1 MNRSSRKNGADVGRG
16 AGGLVGTLPGAQL
29 SRSSKFKIKRPPSF
43 ERTLAMKRKGKAALY
58 TYITILL
65 LNCIWE
71 MLELIFY
78 KEIQPRVVDDIMVL
92 FFIPF
97 IYGTCRYSK

>member
-1 MNRSSRKNGADVGRG
+1 M
-16 AGGLVGTLPGAQL
+16 GTHPGAQL

-43 ERTLAMKRKGKAALY
+43 ERTLAMKRKGKAVLY

-78 KEIQPRVVDDIMVL
+78 REIQPRIVDDIMAL

-97 IYGTCRYSK
+97 IYLTFRYAKQPHQR

>member
-1 MNRSSRKNGADVGRG
+1 
-16 AGGLVGTLPGAQL
+16 
-29 SRSSKFKIKRPPSF
+29 
-43 ERTLAMKRKGKAALY
+43 MKRKGKAALY

-92 FFIPF
+92 SFIPF

>member
-1 MNRSSRKNGADVGRG
+1 ME
-16 AGGLVGTLPGAQL
+16 THPGAQL

-78 KEIQPRVVDDIMVL
+78 KEIQPRIIDGIMVL
-92 FFIPF
+92 W
-97 IYGTCRYSK
+97 YYSLSHLST

>member
-1 MNRSSRKNGADVGRG
+1 
-16 AGGLVGTLPGAQL
+16 
-29 SRSSKFKIKRPPSF
+29 
-43 ERTLAMKRKGKAALY
+43 MKRKGKAALY

-78 KEIQPRVVDDIMVL
+78 KEIQPRIVDDIMVL

-97 IYGTCRYSK
+97 IYSACRYSKQKYIQQGSG